1 MNFNHC
7 YYFSLY
13 LLSNF
18 YFIFLTSGFFF
29 FCYLLLCVVTSLL
42 QLLMNICITQQLLF
56 TEFSSLD
63 LLPQNDTPK
72 SALSMTAGLFFYL
85 LSDNKDMQRTI
96 SQIAL
101 ISSWGHRNRRDLQKF
116 ISKALKHCMG
126 HIIPGNKNHTFCD
139 KR

>member
-1 MNFNHC
+1 MFVFIMNFNHC

-18 YFIFLTSGFFF
+18 YFILLTSGFF

-72 SALSMTAGLFFYL
+72 SALSMTAGLFLFT
-85 LSDNKDMQRTI
+85 K
-96 SQIAL
+96 
-101 ISSWGHRNRRDLQKF
+101 W
-116 ISKALKHCMG
+116 
-126 HIIPGNKNHTFCD
+126 
-139 KR
+139 